1 MNAVRSV
8 FAQLLLSAMLS
19 AGLMSQTLAQSSPDP
34 ATAAAPESLRAL
46 VNRHLALPAGVLIQP
61 AGDAEY
67 LRRVSLDLIGMPPS
81 ADEARAFL
89 VDTDPAKR
97 EKLVDRLLASPQHT
111 RHLAA
116 ALDVMLMERR
126 PNTNVS
132 QAEWMGWLM
141 TSVRANKPW
150 NILLRELLMAD
161 GEPGAS
167 RAPARFLLDRGVE
180 PNVVARDIGRL
191 YFGRDMQ
198 CAQCHDSP
206 LTTDFLQH
214 DYQGLLAVS
223 SSITS
228 VVRKIDGKDV
238 TLLADRA
245 GSDLTFESVFIKG
258 TPHRT
263 GARLPG
269 GTTLREPFLIP
280 GQEYTVAP
288 ADGVRS
294 VPIANRRQWLADTA
308 TSGQHRLFNENAANR
323 VWSLMF
329 GRGLVQPLDM
339 LHPDNPAA
347 SPELL
352 QELAQRFAA
361 AGFDIRS
368 MLREL
373 ALSEPWQRPFD
384 LPDSVVQQLH
394 AAAELPAVAA
404 VKVTVDAAAAEA
416 GTARDSIDAG
426 FSAAET
432 ALIPAAAE
440 YDKAL
445 AAATEAR
452 KKLTEA
458 EQAAAAATAAFN
470 QKKTLADTLTAA
482 ATATASAAAAL
493 PADEALKTA
502 GQTLTARATAATA
515 EFPAL
520 EKAAAEKT
528 AAVAAP
534 AEAMKGVVTT
544 LETAQQK
551 MAPLAE
557 AMFSEEAKATAARS
571 NHSDLLLRQSSLTAR
586 MDTAGRVNTLFAA
599 RTAELAAQQNVV
611 SKQAAAVTAAHTI
624 TDGKA
629 NVQSM
634 EQTLQEALAAQTAAA
649 EADRMAAATAT
660 RSARIH
666 QLLKEADASLSQ
678 ASAAT
683 AAAVPEALTTA
694 MQTRL
699 KTAAS
704 MSESLAAAAAESAR
718 NMAAADAA
726 VLKARETLTTA
737 QSELTRRQTAATAAE
752 AEVTAAQQQFSQAAT
767 AAATAAEPIPADLA
781 NRFALSPLKPL
792 SPEQMCWTVF
802 KVTTVYDRYVAAEEA
817 ELSKTEPLTDEIK
830 NSPTAMA
837 ARAATLEQR
846 AWDKLHGNL
855 GSYVSIYGGAPGQP
869 QTDFY
874 ASPDQALFTA
884 NGGDINSWV
893 APAGGN
899 AAERIIKTA
908 DPRVAAEELYLG
920 VLTRMPTEDEVTEVT
935 AFLAARPDRSR
946 AAQELVWGLLSSAEF
961 RFNH

>member
-1 MNAVRSV
+1 MNAIRSV
-8 FAQLLLSAMLS
+8 SAQLLLSVALS
-19 AGLMSQTLAQSSPDP
+19 VCLTSQTAAQAPP
-34 ATAAAPESLRAL
+34 TAPVATESLTAL
-46 VNRHLALPAGVLIQP
+46 VNRHLALPTGVTIPP

-67 LRRVSLDLIGMPPS
+67 LRRVSLDLIGMPPT

-89 VDTDPAKR
+89 ADTDPSKR

-116 ALDVMLMERR
+116 TLDVMLMERR
-126 PNTNVS
+126 ANTHVP
-132 QAEWMGWLM
+132 QDEWMAWLM
-141 TSVRANKPW
+141 ASVQANKPW
-150 NILLRELLMAD
+150 NVLLRELLTAD
-161 GEPGAS
+161 GEPGAA
-167 RAPARFLLDRGVE
+167 RAAARFLLDRGAE

-223 SSITS
+223 SAITT
-228 VVRKIDGKDV
+228 VVRKVDGKDV

-245 GSDLTFESVFIKG
+245 GSDLTFESVFAKG

-280 GQEYTVAP
+280 GQEYTLAP

-294 VPIANRRQWLADTA
+294 VPISNRRQWLAETA
-308 TSGQHRLFNENAANR
+308 TSGQQRLFNENAVNR
-323 VWSLMF
+323 IWSLMF

-352 QELAQRFAA
+352 QELGQQFAA

-368 MLREL
+368 MLRAL
-373 ALSEPWQRPFD
+373 ALSEPYQRPFD
-384 LPDSVVQQLH
+384 LPSAVVQQLH
-394 AAAELPAVAA
+394 AAAELPTVAA

-416 GTARDSIDAG
+416 SSARDAVDTA
-426 FSAAET
+426 FSTAET
-432 ALIPAAAE
+432 ALIPVAAE
-440 YDKAL
+440 YDKAR

-452 KKLTEA
+452 KKLVEA

-470 QKKTLADTLTAA
+470 QKKKLAETLAAA
-482 ATATASAAAAL
+482 AAATASAAETLAG
-493 PADEALKTA
+493 DEMLKAA
-502 GQTLTARATAATA
+502 GQTLTTRSAAVAA

-534 AEAMKGVVTT
+534 AEAMKTAVAT
-544 LETAQQK
+544 LETAHQK
-551 MAPLAE
+551 TVPLAE
-557 AMFSEEAKATAARS
+557 IMFAEEAKATAARS
-571 NHSDLLLRQSSLTAR
+571 GHSDLLLRQSSLTAR
-586 MDTAGRVNTLFAA
+586 MDAA
-599 RTAELAAQQNVV
+599 TRINALIAAQTTEQTAQQQVASRQATVV
-611 SKQAAAVTAAHTI
+611 AANQSVHEGQAAVQTMETARQQAV
-624 TDGKA
+624 
-629 NVQSM
+629 
-634 EQTLQEALAAQTAAA
+634 AAQTAAA
-649 EADRMAAATAT
+649 QADQVAVANAARAARIHSLLTEAAGSLTQAAAASAELVPGPLAESLQTRLTAAAGMSDSMAAARAETART
-660 RSARIH
+660 
-666 QLLKEADASLSQ
+666 
-678 ASAAT
+678 
-683 AAAVPEALTTA
+683 
-694 MQTRL
+694 
-699 KTAAS
+699 
-704 MSESLAAAAAESAR
+704 
-718 NMAAADAA
+718 MAAADAA
-726 VLKARETLTTA
+726 VVKADANLATA
-737 QSELTRRQTAATAAE
+737 RTELERRRVAVTAAE
-752 AEVTAAQQQFSQAAT
+752 TEVTVARQQFDQAVAAT
-767 AAATAAEPIPADLA
+767 ATAAEPIPADLA
-781 NRFALSPLKPL
+781 TRFGLAPLKPL
-792 SPEQMCWTVF
+792 SPEQLCWTVF

-817 ELSKTEPLTDEIK
+817 ELSKTVPLTEELKKD
-830 NSPTAMA
+830 PAALA
-837 ARAATLEQR
+837 ARASLLEQR
-846 AWDKLHGNL
+846 AWDKLKGNL
-855 GSYVSIYGGAPGQP
+855 GSYVAMYGGAPGQP

-884 NGGDINSWV
+884 NGSAINSWV

-899 AAERIIKTA
+899 AAERIIKAT

-920 VLTRMPTEDEVTEVT
+920 VLTRMPTEDEVNEVT

>member
-1 MNAVRSV
+1 MNAIRSV
-8 FAQLLLSAMLS
+8 SAQLLLSVALS
-19 AGLMSQTLAQSSPDP
+19 VCLTSQTAAQAPP
-34 ATAAAPESLRAL
+34 TAPVATESLTAL
-46 VNRHLALPAGVLIQP
+46 VNRHLALPTGVTIPP

-67 LRRVSLDLIGMPPS
+67 LRRVSLDLIGMPPT

-89 VDTDPAKR
+89 ADTDPSKR

-116 ALDVMLMERR
+116 TLDVMLMERR
-126 PNTNVS
+126 ANTHVP
-132 QAEWMGWLM
+132 QDEWMAWLM
-141 TSVRANKPW
+141 ASVQANKPW
-150 NILLRELLMAD
+150 NVLLRELLTAD
-161 GEPGAS
+161 GEPGAA
-167 RAPARFLLDRGVE
+167 RAAARFLLDRGAE

-223 SSITS
+223 SAITT
-228 VVRKIDGKDV
+228 VVRKVDGKDV

-245 GSDLTFESVFIKG
+245 GSDLTFESVFAKG

-280 GQEYTVAP
+280 GQEYTLAP

-294 VPIANRRQWLADTA
+294 VPISNRRQWLAETA
-308 TSGQHRLFNENAANR
+308 TSGQQRLFNENAVNR
-323 VWSLMF
+323 IWSLMF

-352 QELAQRFAA
+352 QELGQQFAA

-368 MLREL
+368 MLRAL
-373 ALSEPWQRPFD
+373 ALSEPYQRPFD
-384 LPDSVVQQLH
+384 LPSAVVQQLH
-394 AAAELPAVAA
+394 AAAELPTVAA

-416 GTARDSIDAG
+416 SSARDAVDTA
-426 FSAAET
+426 FSTAET
-432 ALIPAAAE
+432 ALIPVAAE
-440 YDKAL
+440 YDKAR

-452 KKLTEA
+452 KKLVEA

-470 QKKTLADTLTAA
+470 QKKKLAETLAAA
-482 ATATASAAAAL
+482 AAATASAAETLAG
-493 PADEALKTA
+493 DEMLKAA
-502 GQTLTARATAATA
+502 GQTLTTRSAAVAA

-534 AEAMKGVVTT
+534 AEAMKTAVAT
-544 LETAQQK
+544 LETAHQK
-551 MAPLAE
+551 TVPLAE
-557 AMFSEEAKATAARS
+557 IMFAEEAKATAARS
-571 NHSDLLLRQSSLTAR
+571 GHSDLLLRQSSLTAR
-586 MDTAGRVNTLFAA
+586 MDAA
-599 RTAELAAQQNVV
+599 TRINALIAAQTTEQTAQQQVASRQATVV
-611 SKQAAAVTAAHTI
+611 AANQSVHEGQAAVQTMETARQQAV
-624 TDGKA
+624 
-629 NVQSM
+629 
-634 EQTLQEALAAQTAAA
+634 AAQTAAA
-649 EADRMAAATAT
+649 QADQVAVANAARAARIHSLLTEAAGSLTQAAAASAELVPGPLAESLQTRLTAAAGMSDSMAAARAETART
-660 RSARIH
+660 
-666 QLLKEADASLSQ
+666 
-678 ASAAT
+678 
-683 AAAVPEALTTA
+683 
-694 MQTRL
+694 
-699 KTAAS
+699 
-704 MSESLAAAAAESAR
+704 
-718 NMAAADAA
+718 MAAADAA
-726 VLKARETLTTA
+726 VVKADANLATA
-737 QSELTRRQTAATAAE
+737 RTELERRRVAATAAE
-752 AEVTAAQQQFSQAAT
+752 TEVTVARQQFDQAVAAT
-767 AAATAAEPIPADLA
+767 ATAAEPIPADLA
-781 NRFALSPLKPL
+781 TRFGLAPLKPL
-792 SPEQMCWTVF
+792 SPEQLCWTVF

-817 ELSKTEPLTDEIK
+817 ELSKTVPLTEELKKD
-830 NSPTAMA
+830 PAALA
-837 ARAATLEQR
+837 ARASLLEQR
-846 AWDKLHGNL
+846 AWDKLKGNL
-855 GSYVSIYGGAPGQP
+855 GSYVAMYGGAPGQP

-884 NGGDINSWV
+884 NGSAINSWV

-899 AAERIIKTA
+899 AAERIIKAT

-920 VLTRMPTEDEVTEVT
+920 VLTRMPTEDEVNEVT

>member
-1 MNAVRSV
+1 MNAIRSV
-8 FAQLLLSAMLS
+8 SAQLLLSVALS
-19 AGLMSQTLAQSSPDP
+19 VCLTSQTAAQAPP
-34 ATAAAPESLRAL
+34 TAPVATESLTAL
-46 VNRHLALPAGVLIQP
+46 VNRHLALPTGVTIPP

-67 LRRVSLDLIGMPPS
+67 LRRVSLDLIGMPPT
-81 ADEARAFL
+81 ADDARAFL
-89 VDTDPAKR
+89 ADTDPSKR

-116 ALDVMLMERR
+116 TLDVMLMERR
-126 PNTNVS
+126 ANTHVP
-132 QAEWMGWLM
+132 QDEWMAWLM
-141 TSVRANKPW
+141 ASVQANKPW
-150 NILLRELLMAD
+150 NVLLRELLTAD
-161 GEPGAS
+161 GEPGAA
-167 RAPARFLLDRGVE
+167 RAAARFLLDRGAE

-223 SSITS
+223 SAITT
-228 VVRKIDGKDV
+228 VVRKVDGKDV

-245 GSDLTFESVFIKG
+245 GSDLTFESVFAKG

-294 VPIANRRQWLADTA
+294 VPISNRRQWLAETA
-308 TSGQHRLFNENAANR
+308 TSGQQRLFNENAVNR
-323 VWSLMF
+323 IWSLMF

-352 QELAQRFAA
+352 QELGQQFAA

-368 MLREL
+368 MLRAL
-373 ALSEPWQRPFD
+373 ALSEPYQRPFD
-384 LPDSVVQQLH
+384 LPSAVVQQLH
-394 AAAELPAVAA
+394 AAAELPTVAA

-416 GTARDSIDAG
+416 SSARDAVDTA
-426 FSAAET
+426 FSTAET
-432 ALIPAAAE
+432 ALIPVAAE
-440 YDKAL
+440 YDKAR

-452 KKLTEA
+452 KKLVEA

-470 QKKTLADTLTAA
+470 QKKKLAETLVAA
-482 ATATASAAAAL
+482 AAATASAAETLAG
-493 PADEALKTA
+493 DEMLKAA
-502 GQTLTARATAATA
+502 GQTLTTRSAAVAA

-534 AEAMKGVVTT
+534 AEAMKTAVAT
-544 LETAQQK
+544 LETAHQK
-551 MAPLAE
+551 TVPLAE
-557 AMFSEEAKATAARS
+557 IMFAEEAKATAARS
-571 NHSDLLLRQSSLTAR
+571 GHSDLLLRQSSLTAR
-586 MDTAGRVNTLFAA
+586 MDAA
-599 RTAELAAQQNVV
+599 TRINALIAAQTTEQTAQQQVASRQATVV
-611 SKQAAAVTAAHTI
+611 AANQSVNEGQAAVQTMETARQQAV
-624 TDGKA
+624 
-629 NVQSM
+629 
-634 EQTLQEALAAQTAAA
+634 AAQTAAA
-649 EADRMAAATAT
+649 QADQVAAANAARAARIHSLLTEAAGSLTQAAAASAELVPGPLAESLQTRLTAAAGMSDSMAAARAETART
-660 RSARIH
+660 
-666 QLLKEADASLSQ
+666 
-678 ASAAT
+678 
-683 AAAVPEALTTA
+683 
-694 MQTRL
+694 
-699 KTAAS
+699 
-704 MSESLAAAAAESAR
+704 
-718 NMAAADAA
+718 MAAADAA
-726 VLKARETLTTA
+726 VVKADANLATARTELERRRVAAAETEVTVA
-737 QSELTRRQTAATAAE
+737 RQQFDQAVAAT
-752 AEVTAAQQQFSQAAT
+752 
-767 AAATAAEPIPADLA
+767 ATAAEPIPADLA
-781 NRFALSPLKPL
+781 TRFGLAPLKPL
-792 SPEQMCWTVF
+792 SPEQLCWTVF

-817 ELSKTEPLTDEIK
+817 ELSKTVPLTEELKKD
-830 NSPTAMA
+830 PAALA
-837 ARAATLEQR
+837 ARASLLEQR
-846 AWDKLHGNL
+846 AWDKLKGNL
-855 GSYVSIYGGAPGQP
+855 GSYVAMYGGAPGQP

-884 NGGDINSWV
+884 NGSAINSWV

-899 AAERIIKTA
+899 AAERIIKAT

-920 VLTRMPTEDEVTEVT
+920 VLTRMPTDDEVNEVT

>member
-1 MNAVRSV
+1 MNAIRSV
-8 FAQLLLSAMLS
+8 SAQLLLSVALS
-19 AGLMSQTLAQSSPDP
+19 VCLTSQTAAQAPP
-34 ATAAAPESLRAL
+34 TAPVATESLTAL
-46 VNRHLALPAGVLIQP
+46 VNRHLALPTGVTIPP

-67 LRRVSLDLIGMPPS
+67 LRRVSLDLIGMPPT

-89 VDTDPAKR
+89 ADTDPSKR

-116 ALDVMLMERR
+116 TLDVMLMERR
-126 PNTNVS
+126 ANTHVP
-132 QAEWMGWLM
+132 QDEWMAWLM
-141 TSVRANKPW
+141 ASVQANKPW
-150 NILLRELLMAD
+150 NVLLRELLTAD
-161 GEPGAS
+161 GEPGAA
-167 RAPARFLLDRGVE
+167 RAAARFLLDRGAE

-223 SSITS
+223 SAITT
-228 VVRKIDGKDV
+228 VVRKVDGKDV

-245 GSDLTFESVFIKG
+245 GSDLTFESVFAKG

-294 VPIANRRQWLADTA
+294 VPISNRRQWLAETA
-308 TSGQHRLFNENAANR
+308 TSGQQRLFNENAVNR
-323 VWSLMF
+323 IWSLMF

-352 QELAQRFAA
+352 QELGQQFAA

-368 MLREL
+368 MLRAL
-373 ALSEPWQRPFD
+373 ALSEPYQRPFD
-384 LPDSVVQQLH
+384 LPSAVVQQLH
-394 AAAELPAVAA
+394 AAAELPTVAA

-416 GTARDSIDAG
+416 SSARDAVDTA
-426 FSAAET
+426 FSTAET
-432 ALIPAAAE
+432 ALIPVAAE
-440 YDKAL
+440 YDKAR

-452 KKLTEA
+452 KKLVEA

-470 QKKTLADTLTAA
+470 QKKKLAETLAAA
-482 ATATASAAAAL
+482 AAATASAAETLAG
-493 PADEALKTA
+493 DEMLRAA
-502 GQTLTARATAATA
+502 GQTLTTRSAAVAA

-534 AEAMKGVVTT
+534 AEAMKTAVAT
-544 LETAQQK
+544 LETAHQK
-551 MAPLAE
+551 TVPLAE
-557 AMFSEEAKATAARS
+557 IMFAEEAKATTARS
-571 NHSDLLLRQSSLTAR
+571 SHSDLLLRQSSLTTR
-586 MDTAGRVNTLFAA
+586 MDAA
-599 RTAELAAQQNVV
+599 TRINALIAAQTTEQTAQQQVASRQATVV
-611 SKQAAAVTAAHTI
+611 AANQSVHEGQAAVQTMETARQQAV
-624 TDGKA
+624 
-629 NVQSM
+629 
-634 EQTLQEALAAQTAAA
+634 AAQTAAA
-649 EADRMAAATAT
+649 QADQVAVANAARAARIHSLLTEAAGSLTQAAAASAELVPGPLAESLQTRLTAAAGMSDSMAAARAETART
-660 RSARIH
+660 
-666 QLLKEADASLSQ
+666 
-678 ASAAT
+678 
-683 AAAVPEALTTA
+683 
-694 MQTRL
+694 
-699 KTAAS
+699 
-704 MSESLAAAAAESAR
+704 
-718 NMAAADAA
+718 MAAADAA
-726 VLKARETLTTA
+726 VVKADANLATA
-737 QSELTRRQTAATAAE
+737 RTELERRRVAVTAAE
-752 AEVTAAQQQFSQAAT
+752 TEVTAAQQQFDQAVA

-781 NRFALSPLKPL
+781 ARFGLAPLKPL
-792 SPEQMCWTVF
+792 SPEQLCWTVF

-817 ELSKTEPLTDEIK
+817 ELSKTVPLTEELKKD
-830 NSPTAMA
+830 PAALA
-837 ARAATLEQR
+837 ARASLLEQR
-846 AWDKLHGNL
+846 AWDKLKGNL
-855 GSYVSIYGGAPGQP
+855 GSYVAMYGGAPGQP

-884 NGGDINSWV
+884 NGSAINSWV

-899 AAERIIKTA
+899 AAERIIKAT

-920 VLTRMPTEDEVTEVT
+920 VLTRMPTEDEVNEVT